1 MELNTILNIMS
12 ECGLTADELLLVWLT
27 LYARDEESHNEFFCR
42 WFNDCG
48 GQKQLK
54 DLFNSLKEKGVIKKD
69 YNPESYIPNNIEFS
83 QRFLNKYYKQSGKL
97 GSELFSEYEPFV
109 FINGKN
115 FSLKN
120 ITRKFCTLE
129 EFFFFYSSQI
139 GHNPDKHRE
148 ILELLRWGK
157 ENKLIT
163 YGILEF
169 VSSHKWLELKK
180 MKEEG
185 YIKSTEMS
193 ASSSIYLD

>member
-12 ECGLTADELLLVWLT
+12 EFSLTADELLLVWLT
-27 LYARDEESHNEFFCR
+27 LYARDEENHAEFFRR
-42 WFNDCG
+42 WFTDCKG
-48 GQKQLK
+48 NERLK
-54 DLFNSLKEKGVIKKD
+54 DLFNSLKEKGVIKKN
-69 YNPESYIPNNIEFS
+69 YNPNSYIPNDIDFNS
-83 QRFLNKYYKQSGKL
+83 RFLNKYYKQSGKL
-97 GSELFSEYEPFV
+97 GAELFNEYESFV

-120 ITRKFCTLE
+120 ISKKFYTLE

-139 GHNPDKHRE
+139 GHSPDKHQE
-148 ILELLRWGK
+148 ILELLKWGK

-185 YIKSTEMS
+185 YSPNVATS
-193 ASSSIYLD
+193 YDVYSDL